1 MWNHTCCFY
10 SIKTEDGFVPLN
22 SRSDSNSALKQWGR
36 AQYTSL
42 WEAHFSPMSDPKPQA
57 DKVPME
63 GAVDGEQPRRPL
75 EEVLSETQA
84 KLDEQREAWLRALAD
99 AENARK
105 RAQADIAQARK
116 YAAERMVED
125 LVPVM
130 DSLEA
135 ALGAGGAELD
145 ALRAG
150 VELTRKQLQ
159 SAFERAGVAAV
170 SPEPGQR
177 FDPHRHQAMAT
188 AESDQEPNTVLS
200 VLQKGYTLH
209 DRIVRPALVTVAR
222 AKAVEKGAANPIS
235 DSNLESN

>member
-1 MWNHTCCFY
+1 
-10 SIKTEDGFVPLN
+10 
-22 SRSDSNSALKQWGR
+22 
-36 AQYTSL
+36 
-42 WEAHFSPMSDPKPQA
+42 MSDPKPQP
-57 DKVPME
+57 DKVP
-63 GAVDGEQPRRPL
+63 EQSAAEADTQLRPL
-75 EEVLSETQA
+75 ADQLSEAQD
-84 KLDEQREAWLRALAD
+84 KLAEQREAWLRALAD

-105 RAQADIAQARK
+105 RALADIAQARR
-116 YAAERMVED
+116 YATERMVED

-135 ALGAGGAELD
+135 ALEAGGAEVE

-159 SAFERAGVAAV
+159 SAFERAGVIEV
-170 SPEPGQR
+170 SPEPGQK
-177 FDPHRHQAMAT
+177 FDPHRHQAMMT

-209 DRIVRPALVTVAR
+209 DRIVRPALVTVAK
-222 AKAVEKGAANPIS
+222 AKAVENGAGNPIS

>member
-1 MWNHTCCFY
+1 
-10 SIKTEDGFVPLN
+10 
-22 SRSDSNSALKQWGR
+22 
-36 AQYTSL
+36 
-42 WEAHFSPMSDPKPQA
+42 MSDPKPQA
-57 DKVPME
+57 DKVPE
-63 GAVDGEQPRRPL
+63 AGPVDDQQRDRPL
-75 EEVLSETQA
+75 EELLSEAQD
-84 KLDEQREAWLRALAD
+84 KLAEQREAWLRALAE

-105 RAQADIAQARK
+105 RAQGDIAQARK

-125 LVPVM
+125 LLPVM

-135 ALGAGGAELD
+135 ALGAGGAD
-145 ALRAG
+145 TAALRAG

-159 SAFERAGVAAV
+159 SAFERAGVAEV
-170 SPEPGQR
+170 NPGPGQR

-222 AKAVEKGAANPIS
+222 AKAVENGAGNPIS

>member
-1 MWNHTCCFY
+1 
-10 SIKTEDGFVPLN
+10 
-22 SRSDSNSALKQWGR
+22 
-36 AQYTSL
+36 
-42 WEAHFSPMSDPKPQA
+42 MSDPKPQA
-57 DKVPME
+57 DKVPP
-63 GAVDGEQPRRPL
+63 ASPVDDEPRGRPL
-75 EEVLSETQA
+75 EEQLSEAQG
-84 KLDEQREAWLRALAD
+84 KLAEQREAWLRALAD

-105 RAQADIAQARK
+105 RAQGDIAQARK

-135 ALGAGGAELD
+135 ALGAGGADLE

-159 SAFERAGVAAV
+159 SAFERAGVAEV

-188 AESDQEPNTVLS
+188 AESDQEPNTVLG
-200 VLQKGYTLH
+200 VLQKGYALH

-222 AKAVEKGAANPIS
+222 AKAVENGAGNPIS